1 MRKYSIQISVVILIL
16 SMCFCAF
23 TQPAAKQML
32 IQEGFRPYE
41 FTEQDKSLLR
51 EFGIYT
57 GSNAMMYQFHAPE
70 EAVDMLVR
78 VYQLENGRWLM
89 RDKFGISI
97 GEEREPVDR
106 LSGMMSIHCLNKSD
120 IVFRIHCAGIAEF
133 PMTLEEIEDMEGL
146 SWGYDFL
153 DTCQQIQTGKE
164 IPILLLAYNHD
175 SSLTMTNLDNYL
187 NEIPET
193 IPEDEAGDNL
203 LDILVTVT
211 FNE

>member
-133 PMTLEEIEDMEGL
+133 PVTLEEIEDMEGL
-146 SWGYDFL
+146 SWGYNFL
-153 DTCQQIQTGKE
+153 REDCQIQTGKE
-164 IPILLLAYNHD
+164 IPFMALAFNADNTIKSY
-175 SSLTMTNLDNYL
+175 TLDAFFPN
-187 NEIPET
+187 IPET
-193 IPEDEAGDNL
+193 FESDNTM
-203 LDILVTVT
+203 DILVTVT